1 MSLLM
6 FHSGNVPFTLN
17 EDMVVRDLKIAS
29 TDWDGFFILCR
40 ERGG

>member
-17 EDMVVRDLKIAS
+17 GDDMKIAR
-29 TDWDGFFILCR
+29 ILYQLFK
-40 ERGG
+40 EGLLI